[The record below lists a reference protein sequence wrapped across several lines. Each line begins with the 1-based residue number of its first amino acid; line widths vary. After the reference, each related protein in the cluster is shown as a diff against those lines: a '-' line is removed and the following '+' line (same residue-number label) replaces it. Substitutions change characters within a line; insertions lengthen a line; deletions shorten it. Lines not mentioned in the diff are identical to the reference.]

1 MTTSTTLTFQNFV
14 TKFEAFEKKINIFNN
29 DLYLLTKTQS
39 KPIHSKINKLK
50 KEQLLI
56 FDKICIMYK
65 KGEIGD
71 SEIDPPLLHKILLY
85 NNF

>member
-1 MTTSTTLTFQNFV
+1 MTHV
-14 TKFEAFEKKINIFNN
+14 YIIEKKINIFNN

-50 KEQLLI
+50 KEQLII
-56 FDKICIMYK
+56 FDKICLMYK

-71 SEIDPPLLHKILLY
+71 SQINPPFLQKIILY